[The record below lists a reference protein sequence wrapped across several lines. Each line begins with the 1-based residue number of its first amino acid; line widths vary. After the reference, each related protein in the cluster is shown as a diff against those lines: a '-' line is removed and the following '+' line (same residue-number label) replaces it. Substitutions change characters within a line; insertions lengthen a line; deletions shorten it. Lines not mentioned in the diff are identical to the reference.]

1 MGVWMIDFSKIL
13 VIVTLLGGLG
23 IFLIGLIIMTKGL
36 QSVAGDTLRNIMLRF
51 TKSPYSG
58 AISGAFMTTMLQS
71 SSATTVA
78 AVGFV
83 GAGIISFSQSLGI
96 IFGANIGTTF
106 TGWIVALFG
115 FKFSLGTAVL
125 PLIFFGAL
133 LKLFGKKNIASV
145 GFALAGFGLIFVG
158 IDTMQEAVKGFEN
171 IITPEILPS
180 DSIMGRLLLIAM
192 GIMVTMITQASSAGI
207 AVTLT
212 LLYGGA
218 VNFEQAAALVIGMDV
233 GTTVTAAMATIGG
246 NINAR
251 RTGFSHV
258 IYNLLSALLA
268 FLFITPYIEIWEYI
282 QPDAIRENGEIALVA
297 FHTSFNI
304 ISVLLI
310 LPLTNIF
317 AKFIKKVIKPKEN
330 IFIENLDEELLKD
343 PRMALNMLIQS
354 VIKEYRVI
362 LGHINTILDN
372 NSKCVRMDIQE
383 IQMVLDE
390 THKFADKIHIHYKDG
405 PNWDFLV
412 AIIHIIDHLQRLHE
426 RCEEEED
433 RALCAKS
440 IKQLQSILKQLD
452 TIILETISVQET
464 NKWGDVVKS
473 SKELTMKIEQ
483 FKQSFREEIANQIAT
498 GDLDVPD
505 GSDRL
510 EAIRW
515 LYRVSIHIYRINYY
529 LHNAILTSGK

>member
-1 MGVWMIDFSKIL
+1 MIDFSKIL

-23 IFLIGLIIMTKGL
+23 IFLVGLIIMTKSL

-58 AISGAFMTTMLQS
+58 ALSGAFMTTMLQS
-71 SSATTVA
+71 SSATTVT

-83 GAGIISFSQSLGI
+83 GAGIITFSQSLGI
-96 IFGANIGTTF
+96 IFGANIGSTF

-125 PLIFFGAL
+125 PFIFLGAI
-133 LKLFGKKNIASV
+133 LKLFAKNNVASI

-180 DSIMGRLLLIAM
+180 DSIMGRLLLIVI
-192 GIMVTMITQASSAGI
+192 GIAVTMLTQASSAGI

-258 IYNLLSALLA
+258 IYNFMSALFA
-268 FLFITPYIEIWEYI
+268 FIFITPYIGIWEYI
-282 QPDAIRENGEIALVA
+282 EPNAIRENGEIALVA

-304 ISVLLI
+304 ISVLII
-310 LPLTNIF
+310 LPFTDIF
-317 AKFIKKVIKPKEN
+317 AKFIKKIIKEKEN
-330 IFIENLDEELLKD
+330 IFIKNLDEELLQD
-343 PRMALNMLIQS
+343 PRMALNMLLQS
-354 VIKEYRVI
+354 IMKEYQVI
-362 LGHINTILDN
+362 LGHISAVFDD
-372 NSKCVRMDIQE
+372 NSKYVRMDIQE
-383 IQMVLDE
+383 IQTILDE
-390 THKFADKIHIHYKDG
+390 THKFADKIHIHYKDD
-405 PNWDFLV
+405 PNWDYLV

-433 RALCAKS
+433 RAVCAKH
-440 IKQLQSILKQLD
+440 IGQLQDIIKYLD
-452 TIILETISVQET
+452 IIIIETISVQET
-464 NKWGDVVKS
+464 NKWNDVVKS
-473 SKELTMKIEQ
+473 SEELTKKIEQ
-483 FKQSFREEIANQIAT
+483 IKQSFREEIAHQIAS

-505 GSDRL
+505 CSDRL

-515 LYRVSIHIYRINYY
+515 LYRVSIHIFRINHY
-529 LHNAILTSGK
+529 LYKAILASGK